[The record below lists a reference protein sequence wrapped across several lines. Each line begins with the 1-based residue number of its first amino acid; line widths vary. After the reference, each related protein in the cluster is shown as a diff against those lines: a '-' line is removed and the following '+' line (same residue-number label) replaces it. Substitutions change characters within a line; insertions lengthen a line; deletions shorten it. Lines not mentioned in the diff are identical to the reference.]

1 VSPSLICVK
10 ARVSPALLDITMSL
24 DSFIAGP
31 HDDVSRLHE
40 RLFNGSTP
48 SKYTTLTKIEGDF
61 VRKPSVQVI
70 AKIAKAL
77 SIPIDDLIR

>member
-1 VSPSLICVK
+1 MK
-10 ARVSPALLDITMSL
+10 KNGN
-24 DSFIAGP
+24 FGY
-31 HDDVSRLHE
+31 HDVFGRLHE
-40 RLFNGSTP
+40 WLFNGSTP

-77 SIPIDDLIR
+77 CVPIEDLIK